1 MSDQTFVTCDLLDDH
16 PEKDLQV
23 VTPSMDGKFFK
34 SYGARQSFAG
44 QVVTVKCF
52 EDNSRVKELL
62 ATDGRGK
69 VLVVDGGAS
78 MRCALMGD
86 MIAESA
92 VNHHWNGVVI
102 YGCVRDVDAIAEL
115 DLGIH
120 ALAAIPQKSNRK
132 GIGEVDLT
140 LYFGGVSINSGDY
153 IYADNNGI
161 VIAKE
166 KLVDL

>member
-1 MSDQTFVTCDLLDDH
+1 MSVAFVTCDLLDDN
-16 PEKDLQV
+16 EDKDLQV
-23 VTPSMDGKFFK
+23 VYPSIDGKFFR
-34 SYGARQSFAG
+34 SFGARKTFGG

-62 ATDGRGK
+62 ATDGTGK

-92 VNHHWNGVVI
+92 VKNHWNGVII

-115 DLGIH
+115 DLGVQ
-120 ALAAIPQKSNRK
+120 ALACIPQKSTRK
-132 GIGEVDLT
+132 GVGETGLT
-140 LYFGGVSINSGDY
+140 LSFGGVTIAQDDY

-161 VIAKE
+161 VVAKE
-166 KLVDL
+166 ALI

>member
-69 VLVVDGGAS
+69 VLVVDG
-78 MRCALMGD
+78 
-86 MIAESA
+86 
-92 VNHHWNGVVI
+92 
-102 YGCVRDVDAIAEL
+102 
-115 DLGIH
+115 
-120 ALAAIPQKSNRK
+120 
-132 GIGEVDLT
+132 
-140 LYFGGVSINSGDY
+140 
-153 IYADNNGI
+153 
-161 VIAKE
+161 
-166 KLVDL
+166 

>member
-92 VNHHWNGVVI
+92 VNHHWSGVVI
-102 YGCVRDVDAIAEL
+102 YGCVRDVDAIAKL

-166 KLVDL
+166 KLVNL

>member
-92 VNHHWNGVVI
+92 VNHHWSGVVI

-140 LYFGGVSINSGDY
+140 LYFGGISINSGDY

>member
-1 MSDQTFVTCDLLDDH
+1 MSTPAFVTCDLLDDH
-16 PEKDLQV
+16 PEHDFQV
-23 VTPSMDGKFFK
+23 VSPSIDGKFFK
-34 SYGARQSFAG
+34 SYGAIKSFGG

-62 ATDGRGK
+62 ATDGQGK

-92 VNHHWNGVVI
+92 VNNHWSGVII

-115 DLGIH
+115 NLGVH

-132 GIGEVDLT
+132 GLGEVDISLS
-140 LYFGGVSINSGDY
+140 FGGVTVQSGDY
-153 IYADNNGI
+153 VYADNNGI
-161 VIAKE
+161 IIAKE
-166 KLVDL
+166 KVVDF

>member
-1 MSDQTFVTCDLLDDH
+1 MTVPFVTCDLLDDN
-16 PEKDLQV
+16 PEKAIQTLI
-23 VTPSMDGKFFK
+23 PSMDGRFFQ
-34 SYGARQSFAG
+34 SYGARKTFAG
-44 QVVTVKCF
+44 QIVTVKCY

-62 ATDGRGK
+62 ATDGTGK

-92 VNHHWNGVVI
+92 VKNHWNGVVI

-115 DLGIH
+115 DLGVH
-120 ALAAIPQKSNRK
+120 ALASIPQKSNRK
-132 GIGEVDLT
+132 GIGEVDVS
-140 LYFGGVSINSGDY
+140 LYFGSVTFNSGDY
-153 IYADNNGI
+153 LYADNNGI
-161 VIAKE
+161 VVAKE

>member
-1 MSDQTFVTCDLLDDH
+1 MQTTSFVTCDLLDDH
-16 PEKDLQV
+16 PDLDMQV
-23 VTPSMDGKFFK
+23 VTPSLDGKFFR
-34 SYGARQSFAG
+34 SFGAHQSFAG

-62 ATDGRGK
+62 ATDGTGK

-92 VNHHWNGVVI
+92 VKNHWNGVVI

-115 DLGIH
+115 NLGVH
-120 ALAAIPQKSNRK
+120 ALAAIPRKSNRQ
-132 GIGEVDLT
+132 GVGEVDVN
-140 LYFGGVSINSGDY
+140 LYFGGVTFQSGDY

-161 VIAKE
+161 VVAKE
-166 KLVDL
+166 KLVDC

>member
-1 MSDQTFVTCDLLDDH
+1 VTTVPFVTCDLLDDN
-16 PEKDLQV
+16 PEKAIQTLI
-23 VTPSMDGKFFK
+23 PFMDGKYFK
-34 SYGARQSFAG
+34 SYGARKSFGG

-62 ATDGRGK
+62 ATEGTGK

-92 VNHHWNGVVI
+92 VKNHWNGVVI
-102 YGCVRDVDAIAEL
+102 YGCVRDVDALAEL
-115 DLGIH
+115 DLGVH
-120 ALAAIPQKSNRK
+120 ALASIPQKSNRK
-132 GIGEVDLT
+132 GIGEVDVA
-140 LYFGGVSINSGDY
+140 LYFGGITIQSGDY
-153 IYADNNGI
+153 LYADNNGI
-161 VIAKE
+161 VVAKE